1 MKTFILD
8 IIPKIKSYSKRLD
21 DASILQNKPW
31 IFLDENTKSKI
42 VYIFR
47 SNGQLL
53 ISNNGIIE
61 KAKWEFIN
69 NELIMIETKES
80 SFLFR
85 HGFLDENILALNLDG
100 QDGFALLINEIQLQR
115 ELNSYD
121 AVLKYLENSYIKTNN
136 SFKEKEAPIIKI
148 SFVDNP
154 YVDGVPEFK
163 IIKKEN
169 SWTLLTGSFERI
181 HLEFVDGLQG
191 FYLSLAN
198 GTFTC
203 DMNKFHKNEKECILN
218 LYNYLKR

>member
-47 SNGQLL
+47 TNGQLL

-61 KAKWEFIN
+61 KSKWEFIN
-69 NELIMIETKES
+69 NDLIMIETKES

-121 AVLKYLENSYIKTNN
+121 AVLKYLENSYLKTNIPVVP
-136 SFKEKEAPIIKI
+136 FIKASI
-148 SFVDNP
+148 EDKSGIDILP
-154 YVDGVPEFK
+154 KYR
-163 IIKKEN
+163 IIKKEK
-169 SWTLLTGSFERI
+169 SWSLFEGSFERI
-181 HLEFVDGLQG
+181 HLEFDEDGLKG
-191 FYLSLAN
+191 FYLSSINRVAY
-198 GTFTC
+198 TY
-203 DMNKFHKNEKECILN
+203 DSSSYYKYEKDCILN
-218 LYNYLKR
+218 LYYYLKRQ